1 MGGTVDANDT
11 EGRILVTKY
20 DGLTCINTYLP
31 SGSNKEERQRFK
43 ESWMDEWRQ
52 WLQPFLALE
61 TPVIVCGDLNIA
73 HTEDD
78 IWNAKGNK
86 KSSGFLPQE
95 RQWFSDLLTD
105 GWSDVFPRTCWRR
118 VIRNTHGGPIEG
130 RQESKIEAGESITSL
145 PTQRLQV

>member
-1 MGGTVDANDT
+1 MA
-11 EGRILVTKY
+11 
-20 DGLTCINTYLP
+20 
-31 SGSNKEERQRFK
+31 
-43 ESWMDEWRQ
+43 EWRQ

-95 RQWFSDLLTD
+95 REWFSQLLSD
-105 GWSDVFPRTCWRR
+105 GWSDVFREHVGEGHKEYSWWSNRGQARVKDRGWRIDYFLANPAASKL
-118 VIRNTHGGPIEG
+118 VKDISIIRQGGIDISDHAP
-130 RQESKIEAGESITSL
+130 L
-145 PTQRLQV
+145 VLDLDL